1 MIYPLC
7 RTERASDLSAGIE
20 QLRRPPHFREPGE
33 LPVWWCAWH
42 VHPQTPEWCVLEI
55 PEQETIP
62 IHVEADGALLAETL
76 AVFVADGAMTQDE
89 FDALVATVPSLAGGS
104 VRVADLIPPSWQ
116 PHIMDRAAAIAAG
129 FISSDE
135 AE

>member
-1 MIYPLC
+1 MIYTLC

-20 QLRRPPHFREPGE
+20 QLRRPPHLRKPGE

-62 IHVEADGALLAETL
+62 IHVEADGALLAQTL

-89 FDALVATVPSLAGGS
+89 FDSLVATVPMLAGQT
-104 VRVADLIPPSWQ
+104 VRVADLIPASWAQ
-116 PHIMDRAAAIAAG
+116 YTFDRATAAAQG
-129 FISSDE
+129 FFPSE